1 MAPCEHKIGMCKCPL
16 ERYMFYQAGDARWQ
30 PVLVCLLGCTSTRE
44 GAWFLEA
51 SLIMVTE
58 RGRINIDNN
67 INWTT
72 SKDYGGEGPVR
83 GDLAHTE
90 HFVYIALKP
99 LEQ

>member
-1 MAPCEHKIGMCKCPL
+1 
-16 ERYMFYQAGDARWQ
+16 MFYQAGDARWQ
-30 PVLVCLLGCTSTRE
+30 PVLVCLLGCTSARE

-72 SKDYGGEGPVR
+72 SKDYGGEGPR
-83 GDLAHTE
+83 GADQAHTE
-90 HFVYIALKP
+90 HFVYVALKP
-99 LEQ
+99 LGAADRK